1 MRCACFA
8 IRSKAGAMVAG
19 GADSYGY
26 VSQAG
31 YWSAVTT
38 RPGAWHDAL
47 QMPLLTRVR
56 VGGGETLDRFARSLN
71 P

>member
-1 MRCACFA
+1 MATRPMLT
-8 IRSKAGAMVAG
+8 GWV
-19 GADSYGY
+19 
-26 VSQAG
+26 
-31 YWSAVTT
+31 SAVTT